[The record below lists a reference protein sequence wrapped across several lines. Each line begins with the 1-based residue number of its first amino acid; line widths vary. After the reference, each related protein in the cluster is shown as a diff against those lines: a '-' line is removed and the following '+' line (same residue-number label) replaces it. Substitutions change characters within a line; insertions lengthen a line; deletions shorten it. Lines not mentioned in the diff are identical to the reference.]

1 MLAPRRPITTAA
13 RIIVPVNAAFAVA
26 VGLIYAF
33 QDQPRTSRILEG
45 FHQIGLSDH
54 RAGWVLVALGVV
66 ILAGIVTGFV
76 EVAAVGCLAA
86 GVAWLA
92 VAVTMLHPDSTQS
105 WSGVLWPVY
114 VGLVHLVSTVALM
127 TRGE

>member
-26 VGLIYAF
+26 MGLIYAL
-33 QDQPRTSRILEG
+33 QDQPRTSRVLEG
-45 FHQIGLSDH
+45 FHRVGLSDH
-54 RAGWVLVALGVV
+54 RAGWVLIALGLVALLGIITGVV
-66 ILAGIVTGFV
+66 EVT
-76 EVAAVGCLAA
+76 AVGCLAA

-105 WSGVLWPVY
+105 WAGVLWPVY

-127 TRGE
+127 ARGE